1 MLALIVLQKMISKK
15 IFALALA
22 VQIAC
27 LTITSCVTSTRTS
40 SNESTYKNDFGD
52 VFCKKHHT
60 KLQRATGYS
69 LDHKLA
75 TVSFD
80 DAYIE
85 NHDRYPNYIKPTI
98 SEKRNELSTIKV
110 DYAFCQECEKLM
122 QEAVALE

>member
-1 MLALIVLQKMISKK
+1 MLPK

-27 LTITSCVTSTRTS
+27 LTITSCVISTRKG
-40 SNESTYKNDFGD
+40 SNESTYENNGGD

-60 KLQRATGYS
+60 KLQHATGYT
-69 LDHKLA
+69 LDYRLA

-98 SEKRNELSTIKV
+98 SEERNELSTVKV
-110 DYAFCQECEKLM
+110 EYAFCQECEKLM